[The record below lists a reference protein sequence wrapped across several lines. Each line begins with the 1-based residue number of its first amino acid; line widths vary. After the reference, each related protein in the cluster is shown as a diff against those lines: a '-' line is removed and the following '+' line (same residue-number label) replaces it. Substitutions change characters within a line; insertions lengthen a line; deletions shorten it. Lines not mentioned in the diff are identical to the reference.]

1 MIASTNV
8 NLFEAHY
15 ACDCWD
21 VELLTSSGWVECV
34 GCADRSAY
42 DLAVHSK
49 QTGKPLVVREH
60 LEHPRIVQE
69 WKVEIE
75 KKKFGPFYKKDSK
88 AIEAYVFPMLSPF
101 SFCTLFWE
109 HSYSRD
115 NPFCENNSCNAA
127 VTTNERQNLTELSS
141 IILATTQEQRE
152 KLTKEMKEAGKIVLD
167 VSGLVKSN
175 LVTTFLLSNMRP
187 KQRMFEGIF
196 RMLSNPRSYRKNTLC
211 SL

>member
-1 MIASTNV
+1 MTNV
-8 NLFEAHY
+8 NLLKAHY

-21 VELLTSSGWVECV
+21 AELLTSSGWVECV

-42 DLAVHSK
+42 DLAVHGK

-75 KKKFGPFYKKDSK
+75 KKKFGPFYKKDGK

-101 SFCTLFWE
+101 NPSTLFWE

-115 NPFCENNSCNAA
+115 NPLCDNNSCNTA
-127 VTTNERQNLTELSS
+127 VTTNERHADRIGQCYPGYNSR
-141 IILATTQEQRE
+141 AARE
-152 KLTKEMKEAGKIVLD
+152 TGQGDERGRQD
-167 VSGLVKSN
+167 
-175 LVTTFLLSNMRP
+175 
-187 KQRMFEGIF
+187 
-196 RMLSNPRSYRKNTLC
+196 C
-211 SL
+211 S